1 MRLARSTVCS
11 DRVAGGDAASYIDAA
26 KPPEDLAVKRQTI
39 DTDQFQNM
47 QQLRAAIDALDR
59 DIVEQLVTRAA
70 LIDRAIALKS
80 VNGLPARIDARV
92 EDVVQKVRASA
103 DALGFDAA
111 LVEMLWRG
119 IINWSIA
126 REEAVLGAGPQQD

>member
-1 MRLARSTVCS
+1 M
-11 DRVAGGDAASYIDAA
+11 
-26 KPPEDLAVKRQTI
+26 KRQTI

-80 VNGLPARIDARV
+80 VNGLPARIDTRV